1 MFAVVLSR
9 IISYLFFFFLI
20 VMENNTFTKS
30 KAATVFL
37 RSYRSTLVK
46 ILHLMKE
53 LHFRQLLG

>member
-9 IISYLFFFFLI
+9 IISYLFFFLI